1 MHTHGF
7 VSRQTKTRAKAEGEK
22 YSAVSADSRH
32 GSSGGEVDWWLVR
45 CHGESGEVL
54 DVSNWNVFVFHGE
67 SLPCRIESS
76 PLLHCEAIPKY
87 SSVYSFIQQLG
98 CHNPLHTR

>member
-22 YSAVSADSRH
+22 YSSVSADYRP

-45 CHGESGEVL
+45 CHGESGEVV
-54 DVSNWNVFVFHGE
+54 DASIFFYFFH
-67 SLPCRIESS
+67 SV
-76 PLLHCEAIPKY
+76 LLVGWLCGW
-87 SSVYSFIQQLG
+87 VMRLTWWLG
-98 CHNPLHTR
+98 G